1 MPVCRPMMQPAF
13 QTHPARLHM
22 LLPRVFLAALCSSA
36 CLALYSCEDTSEK
49 TQASIIGH
57 WELVKALRNDHET
70 GTLQGVYFDF
80 GADGQMQTNLPVG
93 PEAPVAYEV
102 DKKSIIQKSPQPIRY
117 EAAVLE
123 DSTMVLKMEMRGMT
137 FEMHLR
143 KAEAPKPVDTL
154 STPPIDTAR

>member
-1 MPVCRPMMQPAF
+1 MMQPAF

-57 WELVKALRNDHET
+57 WELTKALRNDHET

-102 DKKSIIQKSPQPIRY
+102 EKKTIIQKSAQPIRY
-117 EAAVLE
+117 EAAMLE
-123 DSTMVLKMEMRGMT
+123 DSMMVLKLEMRGMT

-143 KAEAPKPVDTL
+143 RAEVPAPVDTL
-154 STPPIDTAR
+154 NAPPIDTAR